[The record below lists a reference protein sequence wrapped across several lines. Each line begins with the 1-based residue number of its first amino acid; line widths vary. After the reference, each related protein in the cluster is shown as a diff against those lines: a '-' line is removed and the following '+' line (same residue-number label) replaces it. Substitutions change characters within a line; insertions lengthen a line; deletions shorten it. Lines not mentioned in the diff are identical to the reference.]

1 MPLIA
6 TTFGG
11 KQRNVVEERGEGF
24 TLYCSSPKPDTRD
37 KGDAAADTDSAPAA
51 DGVAATNDAAANAN
65 ADAAATITAASNTD
79 SNDAAADGVNL
90 DDVPSMLH
98 IPCSLFCNTFLK

>member
-37 KGDAAADTDSAPAA
+37 KGDAAADTDSGPAA

-65 ADAAATITAASNTD
+65 SDAAATITAASNAD
-79 SNDAAADGVNL
+79 SNDIAADGDGVNL
-90 DDVPSMLH
+90 DDRPLH
-98 IPCSLFCNTFLK
+98 VTYYMHSFL